1 MSSRHLAIVIMS
13 SPSHRHSRSSR
24 PDVSGTASPIRHHAN
39 ITTHVLGVSL
49 ISAKKR
55 RSFSHFTTYSTMM
68 MSATADV
75 DQRTVDQR
83 KVRVNTVRFSQNSVG
98 DIIHPNIRT
107 LPWQNKD
114 PHTIPLNVI
123 AVPETESY
131 LSYDNRRLY
140 AAVIRDKDDRDGDID
155 VILHGPDDE
164 FPAKQNTNIAWI
176 VDGDLYVLH
185 LAALTWWGAITMRC
199 FQQSIVFPLD
209 GTSDEPA
216 FQRCR
221 PRGPEE
227 VKIQTPA
234 RLQPIRLDIDRWK
247 EEIRKTSSVYV
258 EKQYGTDVFH
268 PRPDIIEVLCDDQHF
283 AAQAFECKKGS
294 RFILRAAADVYDD
307 NFYYDD
313 GELDVLM
320 AEIDDEVEFAWIEQ
334 QLAGTWR
341 RLFGSVCILQV

>member
-1 MSSRHLAIVIMS
+1 
-13 SPSHRHSRSSR
+13 
-24 PDVSGTASPIRHHAN
+24 
-39 ITTHVLGVSL
+39 
-49 ISAKKR
+49 
-55 RSFSHFTTYSTMM
+55 MM

-75 DQRTVDQR
+75 NQRTVDQR

-98 DIIHPNIRT
+98 DIIHPNTRT

-131 LSYDNRRLY
+131 LSFDNRRLY

-155 VILHGPDDE
+155 IILHGPDDE
-164 FPAKQNTNIAWI
+164 FPAKQITNIAWI

-209 GTSDEPA
+209 GTFDEPT

-283 AAQAFECKKGS
+283 AAQAFECKKGP
-294 RFILRAAADVYDD
+294 RFILRTAADVYDD
-307 NFYYDD
+307 NFYCDD